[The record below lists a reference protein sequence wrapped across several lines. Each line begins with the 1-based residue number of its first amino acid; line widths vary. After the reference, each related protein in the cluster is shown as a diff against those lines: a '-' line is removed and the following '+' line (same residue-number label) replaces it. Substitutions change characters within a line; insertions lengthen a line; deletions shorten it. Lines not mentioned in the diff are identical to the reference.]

1 MNSINWGLKNY
12 WVLNRRSINWGLIRV
27 LNGRGINWGLIR
39 VLNGRGTSLRWVFG
53 RNSNLNRTL
62 SERRIFRQLN
72 RQINWRRV
80 VRFGR
85 SWLNRINGLNA
96 YRWVFRRCWIFH
108 NRRRRYGW
116 RGSTAS
122 PGLSGRRPIKCGSS
136 LHPVVIALRG
146 IRPILIAVVHPVVG
160 NVTLDIL
167 SEVSYSTVVKMLNC
181 TTIGKSNNSA
191 MSQRHKVV
199 IRKIYRGCPN
209 WVVGYSRVW
218 LLVVIVTTTII
229 IIRK

>member
-1 MNSINWGLKNY
+1 MNAY
-12 WVLNRRSINWGLIRV
+12 RWVFRRVFR
-27 LNGRGINWGLIR
+27 R
-39 VLNGRGTSLRWVFG
+39 VFG

-62 SERRIFRQLN
+62 SGRRIFRQLN

-96 YRWVFRRCWIFH
+96 CRWVFRRCWIFH
-108 NRRRRYGW
+108 NRHRRYGW

-122 PGLSGRRPIKCGSS
+122 FGLSGRRPIKCGSS

-167 SEVSYSTVVKMLNC
+167 SEVSYSA
-181 TTIGKSNNSA
+181 TIKPFDFA
-191 MSQRHKVV
+191 PMSQRYNVHVRGHVRVIVTRKICRVCHHWAVVYRRFWRLVV
-199 IRKIYRGCPN
+199 IVTRKIWRVCHQWAGGRGDL
-209 WVVGYSRVW
+209 
-218 LLVVIVTTTII
+218 LLVVIVTTAIAHACPAAATLEAP
-229 IIRK
+229 